1 MDDDEFSAEIDDG
14 ITADD
19 GDVDIDEF
27 EEDAEGT
34 DDDLMMPVVNEEE
47 EIEEE
52 EVDDFL
58 LEEEE
63 DEELFQDESDIPE
76 IEVQPTSSCV
86 LTKYERARIIGVR
99 RTQLIRGA
107 PPLVDIPEGLINIED
122 LAELELQAGR
132 LPMIIIRPHPNGK
145 KTKISVSNLVNIALN

>member
-47 EIEEE
+47 EIE
-52 EVDDFL
+52 
-58 LEEEE
+58 
-63 DEELFQDESDIPE
+63 
-76 IEVQPTSSCV
+76 
-86 LTKYERARIIGVR
+86 
-99 RTQLIRGA
+99 
-107 PPLVDIPEGLINIED
+107 
-122 LAELELQAGR
+122 
-132 LPMIIIRPHPNGK
+132 
-145 KTKISVSNLVNIALN
+145 